1 MQPFPEFAQ
10 KNKAFWAYIKLISE
24 KLGYSERRT
33 HKLRRYT
40 FEEII
45 NLMKDENIS
54 TSEILD
60 ETSKKET
67 ALGRSIVKYLN
78 IRSEII
84 ETHVAPN
91 LMNRNQ
97 AKKEFEKAKKRIKP
111 KCHLPLN
118 KQKREKRH
126 YSYLVGL
133 VNMLTEEALGG
144 CYFDDNPRGLTLITQ
159 NKKPIRVLSRWMDG
173 AYPSRIDPIAVWEI
187 KEYYGTTTFG
197 SRVADGVY
205 ETMLDGEELK
215 ELEEKENIKIKH
227 YLIVDDKFTWWDKGK
242 SYLCRIIDILNSG
255 LVDEVIFGREIL
267 DRWPKIMKSIK
278 VSPRKQ

>member
-10 KNKAFWAYIKLISE
+10 KDKSFWAYIKLISE
-24 KLGYSERRT
+24 KLGYSKRLSN
-33 HKLRRYT
+33 KLRRYT

-45 NLMKDENIS
+45 NLMKNENIS
-54 TSEILD
+54 TSSILD
-60 ETSKKET
+60 ETNKEAT

-78 IRSEII
+78 LRSEII
-84 ETHVAPN
+84 ETYVAPN

-118 KQKREKRH
+118 KQKKEKRH
-126 YSYLVGL
+126 YSYMVGL

-144 CYFDDNPRGLTLITQ
+144 YHFDDNPRGLTLITKS
-159 NKKPIRVLSRWMDG
+159 KKPVRVLSRWMDG

-215 ELEEKENIKIKH
+215 ELEEKENIRIKH

-255 LVDEVIFGREIL
+255 LVDEVIFGREII

>member
-1 MQPFPEFAQ
+1 M
-10 KNKAFWAYIKLISE
+10 
-24 KLGYSERRT
+24 
-33 HKLRRYT
+33 
-40 FEEII
+40 
-45 NLMKDENIS
+45 
-54 TSEILD
+54 
-60 ETSKKET
+60 
-67 ALGRSIVKYLN
+67 
-78 IRSEII
+78 
-84 ETHVAPN
+84 
-91 LMNRNQ
+91 
-97 AKKEFEKAKKRIKP
+97 
-111 KCHLPLN
+111 
-118 KQKREKRH
+118 
-126 YSYLVGL
+126 
-133 VNMLTEEALGG
+133 
-144 CYFDDNPRGLTLITQ
+144 
-159 NKKPIRVLSRWMDG
+159 
-173 AYPSRIDPIAVWEI
+173 WEI

>member
-159 NKKPIRVLSRWMDG
+159 NKKPIRVLS
-173 AYPSRIDPIAVWEI
+173 
-187 KEYYGTTTFG
+187 
-197 SRVADGVY
+197 
-205 ETMLDGEELK
+205 
-215 ELEEKENIKIKH
+215 
-227 YLIVDDKFTWWDKGK
+227 
-242 SYLCRIIDILNSG
+242 
-255 LVDEVIFGREIL
+255 
-267 DRWPKIMKSIK
+267 SI
-278 VSPRKQ
+278 S